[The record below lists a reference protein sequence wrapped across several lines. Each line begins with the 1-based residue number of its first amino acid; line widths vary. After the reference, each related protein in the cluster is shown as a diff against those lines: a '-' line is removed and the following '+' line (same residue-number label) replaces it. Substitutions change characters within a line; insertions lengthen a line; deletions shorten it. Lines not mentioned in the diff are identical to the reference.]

1 MMSTIEKLSVAVT
14 GEQATSIRAVIASG
28 EYATTSEVI
37 REALRDWQTKRNLR
51 QEDIDRIRAL
61 WDAGIASGSA
71 GVVDFEQLR
80 RDAEFRLAEAKK
92 RG

>member
-1 MMSTIEKLSVAVT
+1 MSTIEKLSVAVT
-14 GEQATSIRAVIASG
+14 GEQASSIRAVIASG

-51 QEDIDRIRAL
+51 QDDIERIRAL

-71 GVVDFEQLR
+71 GAVDFDELR
-80 RDAEFRLAEAKK
+80 HEAKNRLSAMKK

>member
-1 MMSTIEKLSVAVT
+1 MSTIEKLSVAVT
-14 GEQATSIRAVIASG
+14 GEQASSIRAVIASG

-37 REALRDWQTKRNLR
+37 REALRDWQTKRSLR
-51 QEDIDRIRAL
+51 QDDIERIRAL

-71 GVVDFEQLR
+71 GAVDFDKLR
-80 RDAEFRLAEAKK
+80 QEAKSRLAAMKK